1 MKESILPS
9 QSSSSKD
16 YSIHVCLCWWMCN
29 TPRMCMSCKCQCIYT
44 SYSLA
49 NQISTWVS
57 SHVFSPSS
65 PSLPSPSLSSSF
77 PFPPLSPPSLYLPL
91 PTSLSL
97 IRNGMLREAQL
108 STRNMVN
115 AVTEEFWKMVRGS
128 ISDQAL
134 HFKSTL
140 YMLVVIIII
149 LNFHFQCINHPIKK
163 Y

>member
-1 MKESILPS
+1 MYVYVGGCASTCTCHVSVNVYTLATVLLIKSVLECPHMSSLPPLLPS
-9 QSSSSKD
+9 P
-16 YSIHVCLCWWMCN
+16 L
-29 TPRMCMSCKCQCIYT
+29 PP
-44 SYSLA
+44 
-49 NQISTWVS
+49 
-57 SHVFSPSS
+57 SPLRS
-65 PSLPSPSLSSSF
+65 PSLPSLH
-77 PFPPLSPPSLYLPL
+77 LLYLPL